1 MQEMVASQGRV
12 AANSGGAMWHS
23 SIPQIASFSRCLLKL
38 QSDTVQYHPS
48 SSLTQTYA
56 RNNTVSALRDHNPLV
71 ITLVRG
77 RYSYPGEGFSL

>member
-1 MQEMVASQGRV
+1 MQEMVASQGCV
-12 AANSGGAMWHS
+12 AMWHS

-48 SSLTQTYA
+48 SNLTQTYA
-56 RNNTVSALRDHNPLV
+56 RNNTVSALRDHNRLV

-77 RYSYPGEGFSL
+77 RSSYPGEGFSL